1 MLRPQCGF
9 PTVELP
15 CANFVQLLSASPFDV
30 TIAGLVAR
38 QVEIL
43 MICNAILIFNHSFV
57 SRLFAE
63 VVLLEKQVW
72 SI

>member
-38 QVEIL
+38 QVEK
-43 MICNAILIFNHSFV
+43 FV
-57 SRLFAE
+57 DDL
-63 VVLLEKQVW
+63 
-72 SI
+72 